1 MFSAE
6 NLLKDSFLLSLC
18 KYTFLLIILT
28 KTPNLIG
35 AQVVHFC
42 LTTDNPYDVCKR
54 TLAEAKEVYRQ
65 MKFKGYRLSCSIHG
79 CTKDDDSVF
88 LTFTPW

>member
-1 MFSAE
+1 MFSTE

-42 LTTDNPYDVCKR
+42 LTTYRGENQKDKR
-54 TLAEAKEVYRQ
+54 NYKAKINQ
-65 MKFKGYRLSCSIHG
+65 QKNF
-79 CTKDDDSVF
+79 
-88 LTFTPW
+88 

>member
-18 KYTFLLIILT
+18 KYTFLLKILT

-42 LTTDNPYDVCKR
+42 LTTYKMEGGDSYLYPEGKP
-54 TLAEAKEVYRQ
+54 A
-65 MKFKGYRLSCSIHG
+65 LS
-79 CTKDDDSVF
+79 
-88 LTFTPW
+88 